1 MTRRPLFRRP
11 LLTLFF
17 ASLSFIIT
25 LTVGIV
31 GNDEVQ
37 ASIFNK
43 PVSAMGGVYFS
54 NVTRI
59 DPEAYSMEGTTLEE
73 NVVLGKY
80 GEWSYCQYELPE
92 APSYEVELSQVT
104 IEENIQ
110 PGQVFSVSMT
120 FVNAGNTR
128 LFAQDA
134 GCKGLPVLN
143 VGTQK
148 SQDRESVFGLPETS
162 VTGWAGTNRIMMS
175 EDYVEP
181 NEVFHVDFQ
190 SIAPAGDNIYRE
202 FFQPVL
208 EGVAWIDEPFGI
220 DIVVGAPSEQML
232 DDISFVT
239 ELTMNAAA
247 LSGLERNLEIVLSD
261 QMMYA
266 KFGETTVW
274 SMQIS
279 SGAWDTPT
287 PRGSYEVLSKQEL
300 RIGQAY
306 PHYRMPY
313 FQLWDYRG
321 YGIHALPYLATDGG
335 TFWTEALS
343 HIGTP
348 VSHGCIRTLPEDA
361 ETAYSFT
368 DIGTPVNIR

>member
-17 ASLSFIIT
+17 TSLSLIVT

-31 GNDEVQ
+31 SSDQV
-37 ASIFNK
+37 
-43 PVSAMGGVYFS
+43 PVSAVGGVYFS

-59 DPEAYSMEGTTLEE
+59 DPEAYGLEGTILEE
-73 NVVLGKY
+73 NVAIGKY

-92 APSYEVELSQVT
+92 NPEYQVELSQVT
-104 IEENIQ
+104 MEENIQ
-110 PGQVFSVSMT
+110 PGQVFSVSMS

-128 LFAQDA
+128 LFAHDA
-134 GCKGLPVLN
+134 GCNGLPVLN

-148 SQDRESVFGLPETS
+148 SQDRASIFGSPESS
-162 VTGWAGTNRIMMS
+162 VTGWTRGNRIMMS

-181 NEVFHVDFQ
+181 NEIFHVDFQ
-190 SIAPAGDNIYRE
+190 STAPAGDNIYRE
-202 FFQPVL
+202 FFQPVV
-208 EGVAWIDEPFGI
+208 EGIAWVDEPFGL
-220 DIVVGAPSEQML
+220 DVVVGTPSEQNL
-232 DDISFVT
+232 DDIRFVSDIT
-239 ELTMNAAA
+239 TNAAA
-247 LSGLERNLEIVLSD
+247 LSGLERNLEIVLSE
-261 QMMYA
+261 QKMFA
-266 KFGETTVW
+266 KFGDIAVW
-274 SMQIS
+274 SMPIS
-279 SGAWDTPT
+279 SGAVSTPT
-287 PRGSYEVLSKQEL
+287 PRGVYEVLTKQEL

-343 HIGTP
+343 HIGIP

-361 ETAYSFT
+361 ETAYQFT

>member
-1 MTRRPLFRRP
+1 MTRRNFIRRP
-11 LLTLFF
+11 LLSILF
-17 ASLSFIIT
+17 ASLSLF
-25 LTVGIV
+25 LALSVGV
-31 GNDEVQ
+31 LNSDQVQ
-37 ASIFNK
+37 ASLFNR
-43 PVSAMGGVYFS
+43 PISALNGVYFS
-54 NVTRI
+54 NITRI
-59 DPEAYSMEGTTLEE
+59 DPEAYSMEGGMLEA
-73 NVVLGKY
+73 NALIGKY

-92 APSYEVELSQVT
+92 NPEYKVELGQVI

-110 PGQVFSVSMT
+110 EGQVFNVSMS

-128 LFAQDA
+128 LFAQDSD
-134 GCKGLPVLN
+134 CYGLPIIN

-148 SQDRESVFGLPETS
+148 TQDRESIFGKS
-162 VTGWAGTNRIMMS
+162 DYAITGWAGANRIIMT

-190 SIAPAGDNIYRE
+190 SIAPAGDNVYRE
-202 FFQPVL
+202 FFQPVV
-208 EGVAWIDEPFGI
+208 EGVAWVDEVFGI
-220 DIVVGAPSEQML
+220 DVIVGTPSETML
-232 DDISFVT
+232 SDISFVT

-247 LSGLERNLEIVLSD
+247 LSGLERSLEIVLAE

-266 KFGETTVW
+266 KFGETAVW
-274 SMQIS
+274 GMQIS
-279 SGAWDTPT
+279 SGAWATPT
-287 PRGSYEVLSKQEL
+287 PRGTYEVLTKQEL

-335 TFWTEALS
+335 TFWSEALS
-343 HIGTP
+343 HIGIP

-361 ETAYSFT
+361 ETAYLFT
-368 DIGTPVNIR
+368 EIGTPVKIR